1 MIKINLLNAYKA
13 GAASAG
19 GAGASSFD
27 ITSDSD
33 AVNKKIYIC
42 FFKRILVLI
51 IGPLGLYIYEIQTIP
66 VLQAQLAETNQK
78 YNELKQFNDSKQGLT
93 EEIKKYEIEQARFN
107 AQMDFINKIDH
118 DKVNEYRLF
127 EHLKTSTPASVW
139 INRLDLT
146 DNSLLISAETDEA
159 KDQAVFI
166 QRLSNADFITNLI
179 PLSQSMKKSFAETD
193 VSTTVF
199 TVRAQLSS
207 GKTP

>member
-13 GAASAG
+13 GVS
-19 GAGASSFD
+19 GAGAQSFAVMPE
-27 ITSDSD
+27 SDDES
-33 AVNKKIYIC
+33 KKLYTD
-42 FFKRILVLI
+42 FFKRILILI
-51 IGPLGLYIYEIQTIP
+51 IGPLGFYVYEMQTIP
-66 VLQAQLAETNQK
+66 VLQEKLAETNQK

-93 EEIKKYEIEQARFN
+93 EEIKRYEVEQARFN

-139 INRLDLT
+139 INKLDLM
-146 DNSLLISAETDEA
+146 DNSLNISAETDDV
-159 KDQAVFI
+159 KDKEVFI

-179 PLSQSMKKSFAETD
+179 PLSQTMKKNFADTD
-193 VSTTVF
+193 VSTVVF
-199 TVRAQLSS
+199 TVRAQLTS